1 MTAAGRAAEDVRE
14 QARTQ
19 EAASK
24 VVASSQSFIEGEDA
38 SGKPDPLRTAVE
50 DIFDRIEKTS
60 EKMFGG
66 SFDLDPAGFDD
77 LEELGGAQALASGV
91 QESFNMAET
100 MGKGATVFGPAFLQT
115 ERMQRVGEILADK
128 VELLPGEREGEVFA
142 SPTDDVST
150 AYLGM
155 IDDIATK
162 TGLRVGKVFDLMGQ
176 GDLGITSIDTRG
188 LRASLEAGGVQ

>member
-1 MTAAGRAAEDVRE
+1 
-14 QARTQ
+14 
-19 EAASK
+19 
-24 VVASSQSFIEGEDA
+24 
-38 SGKPDPLRTAVE
+38 
-50 DIFDRIEKTS
+50 
-60 EKMFGG
+60 
-66 SFDLDPAGFDD
+66 
-77 LEELGGAQALASGV
+77 
-91 QESFNMAET
+91 MAET

-142 SPTDDVST
+142 SPTDDVSA

-162 TGLRVGKVFDLMGQ
+162 TGLRVGKVFDLVGQ